1 MLSIELLLGIVA
13 AFLIAGIVKGVI
25 GFGLPSVVLAL
36 LAATVGLNEA
46 MVLLL
51 VPCFVTNLWQA
62 LGGGKLVY
70 VLKRF
75 WTLLLGIGLVSWVG
89 ASWHVSTDPR
99 WLISLLGGLLC
110 AYALMSLVIRQI
122 PAPGRHEIV
131 LSPIM
136 GAISGLLN
144 GLTGSFVVPGVLYLQ
159 ALGLPRDTLIQA
171 LGVLFI
177 TSTVALGISLR
188 GNGLLSGEFLVLSV
202 LGVIPA
208 LLGMRFGLVLRQKLD
223 AVQFRR
229 AFFAAL
235 MGFGIYLLINPVV
248 HQ

>member
-1 MLSIELLLGIVA
+1 MPSTELLLGILI
-13 AFLIAGIVKGVI
+13 AFLIAGVIKGVI
-25 GFGLPSVVLAL
+25 GFGLPTVVLAL
-36 LAATVGLNEA
+36 LTATVGLNEA

-62 LGGGKLVY
+62 LSGGNLGHV
-70 VLKRF
+70 VKRF

-89 ASWHVSTDPR
+89 ASWHASSDPR
-99 WLISLLGGLLC
+99 WLMSLLGGLLC
-110 AYALMSLVIRQI
+110 AYAFISLLTKQI
-122 PAPGRHEIV
+122 TPPGRHEIV

-159 ALGLPRDTLIQA
+159 ALDLPRGVLIQA

-177 TSTVALGISLR
+177 TSTIALGVSLG
-188 GNGLLSGEFLVLSV
+188 GNGLLSGEFALLSI

-208 LLGMRFGLVLRQKLD
+208 LLGMRIGIALRERLD
-223 AVQFRR
+223 AAQFRR
-229 AFFAAL
+229 AFFTAL
-235 MGFGIYLLINPVV
+235 VGFGMYLLISPLL
-248 HQ
+248 Q